1 MGLLDDLRR
10 SFEAGRATGRGQ
22 SRAGSARHDRG
33 AASIGHAEPSDF
45 FGGDFEDERP
55 EPPHAA
61 SGFAGDE
68 LAECKAL
75 IAGLLQEKEG
85 VKAQL
90 EQWAAAVK
98 ERDELIG
105 TLHKERDRA
114 CAERDRYQA
123 TGERASAQLRE
134 LESIIAFPGALNGL
148 RKALH
153 PDTGTGGDV
162 PSRTAI
168 FKTLNAIVARLGIR

>member
-1 MGLLDDLRR
+1 MSGPPQPTRP
-10 SFEAGRATGRGQ
+10 
-22 SRAGSARHDRG
+22 
-33 AASIGHAEPSDF
+33 AEPQG
-45 FGGDFEDERP
+45 FGGDD
-55 EPPHAA
+55 
-61 SGFAGDE
+61 
-68 LAECKAL
+68 LAECKAV
-75 IAGLLQEKEG
+75 IAGLLQEKEA

-105 TLHKERDRA
+105 TLHEERDRA

-134 LESIIAFPGALNGL
+134 LESIIAFPGALNAL
-148 RKALH
+148 RMALH
-153 PDTGTGGDV
+153 PDTGKGGDV

-168 FKTLNAIVARLGIR
+168 FKTLNAVVARLGIR